1 MFDSHKL
8 LPYNNNR
15 DSGLIS
21 SSSTLTEIFYRQ
33 NNIMSTIT
41 EEYINKVLPSLSP
54 YHKKKMGNGLYGYAL
69 ACPFCSHHQTSD
81 NDVNNKCAVLSPIKG
96 SQDWIFACSRGISG
110 GKGNHQCSH
119 SMKFDWFLRKWNPP
133 LHRKYAKQRQAG
145 FNSSLDWHQW
155 PLPLDSLPWRS
166 LWRRSWCPPGPP
178 QQTSNHQPTTELSRS
193 SQPLMMRPP
202 RHLPEMDQNPSAACS
217 RSQFPL

>member
-21 SSSTLTEIFYRQ
+21 SWSTLTEIFYRQ

-145 FNSSLDWHQW
+145 FSSSLDWHQW
-155 PLPLDSLPWRS
+155 PWQKGFWLVLLLLLQPLFRLEQP
-166 LWRRSWCPPGPP
+166 
-178 QQTSNHQPTTELSRS
+178 HQKWSHLSITELSKS
-193 SQPLMMRPP
+193 SQPLMIRPP
-202 RHLPEMDQNPSAACS
+202 RHLPDIDQNPSAAIS
-217 RSQFPL
+217 RSELSL